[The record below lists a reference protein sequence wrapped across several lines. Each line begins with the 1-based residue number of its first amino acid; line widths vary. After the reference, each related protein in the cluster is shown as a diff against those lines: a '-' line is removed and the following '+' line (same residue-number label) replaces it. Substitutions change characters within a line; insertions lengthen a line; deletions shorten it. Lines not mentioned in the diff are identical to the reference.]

1 MPSDQIGAESGPGG
15 QSGGTG
21 QPAGMPAHDLDDG
34 HHASVIDVG
43 VMPDLHT
50 GGGDILGGAGK
61 AGAVVCAVEVVVDG
75 LGDAHDAAL
84 VAHLLH
90 ILGDLVAGIHGVVAA
105 VIEEITHIIF
115 LEDLQ
120 NALIVRIVLVRVG
133 KLIPAGAQ
141 CRGGG
146 VLEKLQLLG
155 GFLAHIIQL
164 VLQHA
169 LDPVGGAQYAGD
181 TISFQRRLDGALGA
195 GIDDGSG
202 AAGLT
207 DDTCSSKFAHDWSS
221 IHNFLTFV

>member
-1 MPSDQIGAESGPGG
+1 MRTAALEEGELDTADLGAGLLLDDLGKHGGKSAQLGMAEAIGGGGLGLGDKGAVGVVDALRHRDHALAGLVIDCLHIGDELLHVEIHLGQVDQIGAESGPGG

-133 KLIPAGAQ
+133 KLIPAGA
-141 CRGGG
+141 
-146 VLEKLQLLG
+146 
-155 GFLAHIIQL
+155 
-164 VLQHA
+164 
-169 LDPVGGAQYAGD
+169 
-181 TISFQRRLDGALGA
+181 
-195 GIDDGSG
+195 
-202 AAGLT
+202 
-207 DDTCSSKFAHDWSS
+207 
-221 IHNFLTFV
+221 